1 MSDTSPEGQAAAAGE
16 IVQRLRAWRHGMT
29 KGADILI
36 DQAADTI
43 DALERR
49 VRELEEKVHE
59 GIRDGVAA
67 VTPQLRET
75 RLRAE
80 AAEARV
86 RELEQAWI
94 TQAESNKAK
103 DDTIW
108 GLKQFNKAIG
118 KHAEKSS
125 PKIMT
130 RLRFC
135 AAHGSCP
142 DGAPTPEEMLT
153 VVADLERQI
162 DEANSENDNWLTAV
176 GSLTERAEAAEARV
190 QVLEAERDGIMR

>member
-1 MSDTSPEGQAAAAGE
+1 MSDASFYFTEPT
-16 IVQRLRAWRHGMT
+16 VDAW
-29 KGADILI
+29 KA
-36 DQAADTI
+36 
-43 DALERR
+43 
-49 VRELEEKVHE
+49 
-59 GIRDGVAA
+59 
-67 VTPQLRET
+67 
-75 RLRAE
+75 RAE